1 MQLNKYL
8 IGIASCIALQSSLTA
23 PCLAQ
28 TEVEPFVP
36 GSTLDGVNYFLPR
49 TALRMVVEVEKTVVT
64 PGELNKYAFRYMRLN
79 DVPTEPRTTYAIK
92 GITLQPY
99 GVIDSRKAISIK
111 VRSKTLAP
119 LVTLSHDGILLSVN
133 KEVQQPRM
141 ADVPA
146 NVPAATAAD
155 PRDFMTQE
163 MLAANSTAKLA
174 ELCAQEIYDIRESRN
189 ELIRGEADNTP
200 KDGAQLQLMLSQL
213 DQQARALESLFKGTT
228 SSSTEY
234 RVINAIPEE
243 EGEAILF
250 RFSRQL
256 GIVEADDLAGEPIYL
271 SLTPTGKLPA
281 RVDDPETARKKARQ
295 EKGLYYNVP
304 VRQSVKVYDTSRTFV
319 QQEYP
324 MAQFGTTEILSDV
337 LFNKNTTLKV
347 SFFPETGAIEKL
359 EQ

>member
-1 MQLNKYL
+1 MHLNKYIVGL
-8 IGIASCIALQSSLTA
+8 LTLHCSLFACQQAT
-23 PCLAQ
+23 AQ

-36 GSTLDGVNYFLPR
+36 GSTLDGVNYFLPK
-49 TALRMVVEVEKTVVT
+49 TALRMVVEIKKTVVK

-79 DVPTEPRTTYAIK
+79 DVPAEESTTYAIK
-92 GITLQPY
+92 GVTLQPY
-99 GVIDSRKAISIK
+99 GIIDNKKAINIK
-111 VRSKTLAP
+111 VKSKTLAP
-119 LVTLSHDGILLSVN
+119 LVTLTPDGILLSVN
-133 KEVQQPRM
+133 KEVQQPQLPSVPT
-141 ADVPA
+141 DVPA
-146 NVPAATAAD
+146 QATVD
-155 PRDFMTQE
+155 PHDFMTQE

-174 ELCAQEIYDIRESRN
+174 ELCAQEVYDIRESRN

-213 DQQARALESLFKGTT
+213 DQQAKVLESLFKGTT
-228 SSSTEY
+228 TTSTEY
-234 RVINAIPEE
+234 KVINVVPEK

-250 RFSRQL
+250 RFSQKL
-256 GIVEADDLAGEPIYL
+256 GIVEADDLAGEPVYL
-271 SLTPTGKLPA
+271 NLTATGSLPA
-281 RVDDPETARKKARQ
+281 RVDDPETAKKKAKQ

-304 VRQSVKVYDTSRTFV
+304 VREAIKVYDATRTFA